1 MKEIKITNGAVVLKD
16 FCSRKLKKDI
26 NKALLS
32 GAEIKTNDGK
42 SELSNISFEAMDK
55 ANDIALLGM
64 TEKIII
70 NGEEK
75 QPSITLFDEMDE
87 AYVQIVLAEINKIT
101 NKGVPLA

>member
-1 MKEIKITNGAVVLKD
+1 
-16 FCSRKLKKDI
+16 
-26 NKALLS
+26 
-32 GAEIKTNDGK
+32 
-42 SELSNISFEAMDK
+42 MDK

-87 AYVQIVLAEINKIT
+87 ADVQIVLAEINKIT
-101 NKGVPLA
+101 NKGVPLT